1 MLRVTYFQNIREN
14 NFWRKSIFQG
24 KKNFFHV
31 LDAKNREKFRE
42 NMILMTMIARVAD
55 ALPLAASIQE
65 DEQVRKRFEIFKWN
79 RISEH
84 FWHFFDERL
93 LEENKC

>member
-1 MLRVTYFQNIREN
+1 MLRVTYFQNNREN
-14 NFWRKSIFQG
+14 NYCWRKSIFQEE
-24 KKNFFHV
+24 KNLFHV

-65 DEQVRKRFEIFKWN
+65 DEQVRKSLKFLREIKF
-79 RISEH
+79 
-84 FWHFFDERL
+84 
-93 LEENKC
+93 